1 MTEPGTGL
9 DLQSI
14 KTTERMHNI
23 GQLADLVK
31 VIQTDSTQGAKA
43 LSLMVIGPENNNG
56 FARGRTLDKI
66 ALKRQNTSEVFFDNR
81 RIGPECLLDGQEGQ
95 GFWPQAR
102 SALAIGGA
110 AVTETAVKEP
120 IAVSGGE
127 LDATGANKERTPH
140 EQDQQRGGTGPHPDG
155 RRDLLR
161 ELDLAGQSE
170 RAGGRHGRGPARDLP
185 SDL

>member
-1 MTEPGTGL
+1 MVRECDDAEMVPQKGRWQQPCHIDRDFGIKTGEACIGWVSLPEGYRGAGISRFCSAVHAIAMTEPGTGL

-23 GQLADLVK
+23 GKLADLVM

-56 FARGRTLDKI
+56 FARGGTLDKI

-102 SALAIGGA
+102 
-110 AVTETAVKEP
+110 
-120 IAVSGGE
+120 
-127 LDATGANKERTPH
+127 
-140 EQDQQRGGTGPHPDG
+140 
-155 RRDLLR
+155 
-161 ELDLAGQSE
+161 
-170 RAGGRHGRGPARDLP
+170 
-185 SDL
+185 